1 MFFFIE
7 NRQLYIRPI
16 EIIAEIQLCELCDTS
31 GTSVGGARPLFNI
44 TKLQITPRS
53 AVNKELAYFYHII
66 KLELATILILRH
78 SQK

>member
-31 GTSVGGARPLFNI
+31 GTSVGRYFSEFDF
-44 TKLQITPRS
+44 TELQITPRS
-53 AVNKELAYFYHII
+53 AVNKELAYFYDRII
-66 KLELATILILRH
+66 KLELAVILIMRH
-78 SQK
+78 